1 MEHLKSPF
9 LTIVPLYV
17 DYQKQFYQISPA
29 QLYSNTPADFDFK
42 LKEMATKLDH
52 QALKD
57 LLKSVDL
64 VFPVIH
70 GAYGEDGELQAFLE
84 ECQVP
89 DLRGQAAPAA
99 NGCSASIRR
108 QRH

>member
-1 MEHLKSPF
+1 MLNGRPFRLAVICGGPSQERGISLNSARSVMDHLKSPF

-70 GAYGEDGELQAFLE
+70 GT
-84 ECQVP
+84 
-89 DLRGQAAPAA
+89 
-99 NGCSASIRR
+99 
-108 QRH
+108 